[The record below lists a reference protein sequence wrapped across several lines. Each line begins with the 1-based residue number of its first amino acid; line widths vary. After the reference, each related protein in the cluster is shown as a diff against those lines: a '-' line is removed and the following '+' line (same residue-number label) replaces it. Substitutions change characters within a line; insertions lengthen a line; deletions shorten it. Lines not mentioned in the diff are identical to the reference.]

1 MLLCAVHDVWSK
13 LYCEVKVVQE
23 LDASVCSAQRV
34 EQVVL

>member
-13 LYCEVKVVQE
+13 LYCEVKVVQK
-23 LDASVCSAQRV
+23 LGASVCSARRV